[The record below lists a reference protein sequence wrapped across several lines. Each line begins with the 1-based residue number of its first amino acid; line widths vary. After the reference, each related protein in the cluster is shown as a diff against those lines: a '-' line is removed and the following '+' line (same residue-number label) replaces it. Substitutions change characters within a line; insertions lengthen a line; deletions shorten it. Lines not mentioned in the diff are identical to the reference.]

1 MNVMVSFLMEVGSH
15 MQLRNRTEFR
25 LIASIQDVL
34 SVQET
39 HDIQMYLSKVE
50 KLRRSKEMSRLTRA
64 GIMIV
69 VL

>member
-39 HDIQMYLSKVE
+39 HDTDLSSE
-50 KLRRSKEMSRLTRA
+50 SR
-64 GIMIV
+64 GIEEVKCQV
-69 VL
+69 VTENGVTITL